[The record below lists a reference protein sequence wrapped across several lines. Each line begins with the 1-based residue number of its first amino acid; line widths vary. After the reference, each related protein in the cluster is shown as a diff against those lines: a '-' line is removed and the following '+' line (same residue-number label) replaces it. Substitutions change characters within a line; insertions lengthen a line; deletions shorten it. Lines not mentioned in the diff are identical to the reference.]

1 MTMDRTIPHV
11 RDIFNGPDICLYDHS
26 PQTRR
31 RRRIEDRSPEEG
43 RKPRNTN
50 LPSINNKNL
59 EDSNCSE
66 WEEEHSK
73 MPYSTK
79 TLTDRDIR
87 ILERHLSMK
96 KTIRKQ
102 ISRNL
107 AQAFIEDPR
116 TSENQNVTRSAEKS
130 VTLTRAKMGK
140 CEQPFLYMLRDPQ
153 EEIDSGHSSPI
164 RHSDFSEDE
173 EEIKKSQKEL
183 PESNKF
189 SFWKMFS
196 GKKKR

>member
-1 MTMDRTIPHV
+1 MIMDRAIPHV

-31 RRRIEDRSPEEG
+31 RRIGGRSPENVM
-43 RKPRNTN
+43 KSRNN
-50 LPSINNKNL
+50 LPSINRNY
-59 EDSNCSE
+59 EDTKKCND
-66 WEEEHSK
+66 WEKDQTK

-87 ILERHLSMK
+87 HLERHLSMK

-116 TSENQNVTRSAEKS
+116 ASENQTVTKNAEKT
-130 VTLTRAKMGK
+130 VTLTRAKMSK
-140 CEQPFLYMLRDPQ
+140 SEQPFLYMLRDPQ
-153 EEIDSGHSSPI
+153 DELDSGHSSPI
-164 RHSDFSEDE
+164 RNSDLSEDE
-173 EEIKKSQKEL
+173 EEIKKPQKEL